1 MGTGA
6 DSSTYRELVGWLD
19 ADEPA
24 HRGALWGLAIT
35 GLAAATVAVAGT
47 VRGGPPAAAA
57 VLPWAWA
64 TVGWQT
70 GRLAAADRRR
80 FVGLLFGVAAAAL
93 LAATAY
99 RLARSLPTTAL
110 FEEFWFTLFAAVAGA
125 FRRRRVVVSPR
136 GRSLPSSTTAAGP
149 ATPRRSSTEYWRATP
164 TGEGER

>member
-125 FRRRRVVVSPR
+125 FLAATCCGLAARAVLAVVDYRRGPGDPEEVVDRV
-136 GRSLPSSTTAAGP
+136 L
-149 ATPRRSSTEYWRATP
+149 
-164 TGEGER
+164 EGDADR